1 MLPTGCRSTVILGLR
16 SEKAHLLERPIS
28 RCLRSRLRKRGGQS
42 SLRPAP
48 TGRHIRPYLSL
59 AASMPLSSLAGNAKT
74 DITNQKQ
81 VQLMMTRFSF
91 NVHTAPDES
100 TLPGEQRPFVRTQPE
115 FVDGLGPP
123 RISQKPGSTR
133 FRASQ
138 RIPNPVRKRVA
149 FVDELPSAREQRE
162 TDS

>member
-1 MLPTGCRSTVILGLR
+1 
-16 SEKAHLLERPIS
+16 
-28 RCLRSRLRKRGGQS
+28 
-42 SLRPAP
+42 
-48 TGRHIRPYLSL
+48 
-59 AASMPLSSLAGNAKT
+59 MPLSSLAGNAKT

-81 VQLMMTRFSF
+81 AQLMMTRFGF

-115 FVDGLGPP
+115 FVDGPEPP
-123 RISQKPGSTR
+123 RISQKPGPTR
-133 FRASQ
+133 FSASQ

-149 FVDELPSAREQRE
+149 FVDELPGAREQRE